1 MESNK
6 SPMPAF
12 QWDVQW
18 LKDLIPEHKRESWDA
33 TKKTLI
39 VDESQREEKYRS
51 ISSLLQKCN
60 LKEILNQK
68 YIESY
73 ENVIFIIGGDLMW
86 AELKA
91 RLGLDAYICTGHIYA
106 IYLFII
112 ILCKILFFVKKY
124 KQIIRLQKN
133 CTLLASGH
141 ICHIAFYDVKV
152 SLYSYKTQNQCHL
165 SWDLYPLNVS
175 SDIYW
180 IQKAWKAYFLINAK
194 HPIKSFLRLI
204 HYQPAG

>member
-18 LKDLIPEHKRESWDA
+18 LKDLIPEHKRGSWDA
-33 TKKTLI
+33 TKKKLI

-60 LKEILNQK
+60 LKEILNQR

-124 KQIIRLQKN
+124 KQKMALYWPVATYVILPFMMLKSP
-133 CTLLASGH
+133 CTAIKH
-141 ICHIAFYDVKV
+141 K
-152 SLYSYKTQNQCHL
+152 
-165 SWDLYPLNVS
+165 
-175 SDIYW
+175 
-180 IQKAWKAYFLINAK
+180 INAIWAETFTHWMSVLIFIESK
-194 HPIKSFLRLI
+194 KRGKLIFLLM
-204 HYQPAG
+204 

>member
-1 MESNK
+1 MKVKERRNIDQF
-6 SPMPAF
+6 PLYCRNVI
-12 QWDVQW
+12 W
-18 LKDLIPEHKRESWDA
+18 
-33 TKKTLI
+33 KKFWI
-39 VDESQREEKYRS
+39 RS
-51 ISSLLQKCN
+51 ILN
-60 LKEILNQK
+60 L
-68 YIESY
+68 
-73 ENVIFIIGGDLMW
+73 ENVTFIIGGDLMW

-180 IQKAWKAYFLINAK
+180 IQKAWKAYFLINVK